1 MHGGTDCVA
10 HVFANDAVSGRLS
23 NVLHRATNFVQS
35 ITNGELFDPGPHGT
49 LGHFNESLGLI
60 RDFPDSRGVG
70 RVTVIAL
77 NDGAT
82 VNGDDVTLFEDVV
95 TRNPVDNHVIGA
107 RANNRREPVIIQE
120 V

>member
-1 MHGGTDCVA
+1 M
-10 HVFANDAVSGRLS
+10 
-23 NVLHRATNFVQS
+23 
-35 ITNGELFDPGPHGT
+35 
-49 LGHFNESLGLI
+49 
-60 RDFPDSRGVG
+60 
-70 RVTVIAL
+70 IAL